1 MDLRQLAATLQ
12 EIGPADDA
20 PPAAP
25 LQRQQEQAAT
35 VEAQAAA
42 AYREYQENIKRAGEL
57 RTAIL
62 KGLDAG
68 ENPYRLL
75 YMAAECIGRMTG
87 ETKAFAEIVK
97 GRITEIYGDGL
108 HDPQAAAL
116 ELDDVRA
123 RLKMLRRPELEH
135 TRNLDAAIRAHEQRE
150 HELMSIT
157 Q

>member
-12 EIGPADDA
+12 EIRPADDA

-87 ETKAFAEIVK
+87 ETKAFAETVK

-116 ELDDVRA
+116 ELDDVRV
-123 RLKMLRRPELEH
+123 RLKMLRRPELEY

-150 HELMSIT
+150 RELMSIT

>member
-25 LQRQQEQAAT
+25 LQRQQKKEQAT
-35 VEAQAAA
+35 EARAAA
-42 AYREYQENIKRAGEL
+42 AYREYQENIKRAGSL

-87 ETKAFAEIVK
+87 ETRVYAETVK
-97 GRITEIYGDGL
+97 GRITEIYGDAL
-108 HDPQAAAL
+108 HEPQAAAL

-123 RLKMLRRPELEH
+123 RLAMLRRPELER
-135 TRNLDAAIRAHEQRE
+135 TSNLTAAIRAHEQRE
-150 HELMSIT
+150 RELMSIIS
-157 Q
+157 